1 MLINAVIYTFAPEN
15 VAAGEEALRGLRA
28 GSRTETGCITFD
40 VARGIDDPN
49 VFFLYEVWADEASLE
64 AHYATDHFQRYGVN
78 GVRKLAK
85 ERIGHRARNLD

>member
-15 VAAGEEALRGLRA
+15 VAAGEAALRGLRE
-28 GSRTETGCITFD
+28 GSRAEPGCITFD

-49 VFFLYEVWADEASLE
+49 VYFLYEVWTDQAALD
-64 AHYATDHFQRYGVN
+64 AHYTTEHFQQYGIN

-85 ERIGHRARNLD
+85 ERIGHRTRNLD

>member
-28 GSRTETGCITFD
+28 GSRTESGCITFD

-49 VFFLYEVWADEASLE
+49 VFFLYEVWSGEAALE

-85 ERIGHRARNLD
+85 ERIGHRVRNLD